1 MLPGSRSVD
10 RWTMSM
16 VTSPEGDEH
25 AAADAASEPGP
36 GRPGRA
42 GTPLPHHPRRRD
54 PDPLPDGPAQRA
66 GSHPTPDRSAGPVQ
80 PRHRPPGA
88 QPLPWRWAG
97 RGPAP
102 APPRPATPLPAWVGA
117 RAGPGGRLGPPRGRG
132 RQCAVDVSVAGRL
145 PARGHRPPGGDRDGQ
160 DRAAPGRVCLQ
171 AAPLGPDP
179 QGPRPAGVGKK
190 RLFQRF
196 RGSFHARSGS
206 GGHSPP
212 TLSIA
217 SAISAL
223 GERNPNA
230 TRVSSRILVLVDS
243 TSPLDSPSVSAAWM
257 LDRWAVIVL
266 ASFTNAGM
274 RQRLAHPSHASS
286 STVARTPLS
295 LNTNRSCSLSR

>member
-1 MLPGSRSVD
+1 MKRSLQ
-10 RWTMSM
+10 RRQE
-16 VTSPEGDEH
+16 SPRKRTKREPSLYSCGEGH
-25 AAADAASEPGP
+25 
-36 GRPGRA
+36 GRHQGA
-42 GTPLPHHPRRRD
+42 WSGCPRTLRR
-54 PDPLPDGPAQRA
+54 
-66 GSHPTPDRSAGPVQ
+66 
-80 PRHRPPGA
+80 
-88 QPLPWRWAG
+88 
-97 RGPAP
+97 
-102 APPRPATPLPAWVGA
+102 
-117 RAGPGGRLGPPRGRG
+117 RGRG
-132 RQCAVDVSVAGRL
+132 MVRRVSWELERPSVAPSL
-145 PARGHRPPGGDRDGQ
+145 RGSGSRP
-160 DRAAPGRVCLQ
+160 VYN
-171 AAPLGPDP
+171 
-179 QGPRPAGVGKK
+179 

-212 TLSIA
+212 TLSIT